1 MTLPQGQHIVAELDE
16 IPPGHRKIV
25 TIGGREIGI
34 FNVNGKLYAI
44 RNRCPHQG
52 GPLCKGTIGG
62 FVTSSAPGE
71 YRFERPGEMLRCP
84 WHQWEYDITT
94 GQSWFDPARVRTR
107 KYSVRVSSGAELVI
121 EDDVDPAP
129 ECATADLPQGPTG
142 LAPGPYVAETYP
154 VSVDRDYVIL
164 DLRR

>member
-1 MTLPQGQHIVAELDE
+1 MTLEKGQHIVAELDE
-16 IPPGHRKIV
+16 IPPGGRKIV
-25 TIGGREIGI
+25 TVDGREIGI

-52 GPLCKGTIGG
+52 GPLCRGTLGG
-62 FVTSSAPGE
+62 FVTSTGPGE
-71 YRFERPGEMLRCP
+71 YHYERPGEMLRCP

-107 KYSVRVSSGAELVI
+107 TYRVHVEAGASI
-121 EDDVDPAP
+121 AIDDDEAAPSDADPQQRP
-129 ECATADLPQGPTG
+129 
-142 LAPGPYVAETYP
+142 PGPAGLEPGPFVAETYP
-154 VSVDRDYVIL
+154 VSVERDYVVV